1 MYHVSGIVGIV
12 QQKVRGDEKMER
24 FVIAITRTCGSGA
37 TSIGNI
43 LADDYGIDMYDR
55 KLLRL
60 ASEDSG
66 ISEAL
71 FAEADEHVKNS
82 LLYRVSKKVY
92 TGELIP
98 PESGN
103 FTSDENLF
111 NYQEKVLKELASRE
125 SYVCIGR
132 ACDYILRDYDHVLK
146 VFIYAPLERCIQKE
160 MERQGISR
168 KDAEK
173 YIARNDKY
181 RRAYY
186 KYHTGL
192 EWENPYNYDL
202 CLNTEQLT
210 YSQAANL
217 IEEMIEIRFG
227 VKLNK

>member
-1 MYHVSGIVGIV
+1 
-12 QQKVRGDEKMER
+12 MER
-24 FVIAITRTCGSGA
+24 FVITITRTCGSGA

-92 TGELIP
+92 TGQLIP

-111 NYQEKVLKELASRE
+111 NYQEKVLKEMASRE
-125 SYVCIGR
+125 SYVCI
-132 ACDYILRDYDHVLK
+132 
-146 VFIYAPLERCIQKE
+146 
-160 MERQGISR
+160 
-168 KDAEK
+168 
-173 YIARNDKY
+173 
-181 RRAYY
+181 
-186 KYHTGL
+186 
-192 EWENPYNYDL
+192 
-202 CLNTEQLT
+202 
-210 YSQAANL
+210 
-217 IEEMIEIRFG
+217 
-227 VKLNK
+227 